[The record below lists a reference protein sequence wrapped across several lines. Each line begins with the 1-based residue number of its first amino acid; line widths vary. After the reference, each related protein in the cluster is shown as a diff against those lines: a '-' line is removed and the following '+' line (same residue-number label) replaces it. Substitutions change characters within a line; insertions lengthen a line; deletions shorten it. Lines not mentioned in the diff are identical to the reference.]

1 MDNPLLEQRIKKRAI
16 ELLNRYCS
24 LSTVTALSIPGTF
37 YQHFIR
43 PHACAFFQFRYILS
57 TFLRIGSSIRKN
69 KQCSLHYRGIAL
81 FSNTVSSFLCVN
93 FSPLKQTLILRF
105 QPFQQILPASVED
118 RQALPGGSKSLF
130 SW

>member
-1 MDNPLLEQRIKKRAI
+1 MQYLDNLLLEQRSQKKRR
-16 ELLNRYCS
+16 LSC
-24 LSTVTALSIPGTF
+24 STVTALSQQLPGTF

-57 TFLRIGSSIRKN
+57 TLLRIRSSIRKN
-69 KQCSLHYRGIAL
+69 KQCSLHYRGISL

-105 QPFQQILPASVED
+105 QPFQQILPAIICF
-118 RQALPGGSKSLF
+118 SLF
-130 SW
+130 L